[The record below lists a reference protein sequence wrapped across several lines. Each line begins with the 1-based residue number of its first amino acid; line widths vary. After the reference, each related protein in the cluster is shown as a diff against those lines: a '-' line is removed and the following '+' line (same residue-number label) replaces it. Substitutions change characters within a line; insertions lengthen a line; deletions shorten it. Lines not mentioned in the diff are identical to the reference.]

1 MICLPVIEDIIIL
14 YLGTTGPMFGTGT
27 RTRGAGREAV
37 LVERSEVE
45 VPEISAI
52 RGEAMKLGRRRR
64 REVGSES

>member
-1 MICLPVIEDIIIL
+1 
-14 YLGTTGPMFGTGT
+14 MFETD
-27 RTRGAGREAV
+27 REPEARGAGREAV

-52 RGEAMKLGRRRR
+52 RGEAMKLIRRRR